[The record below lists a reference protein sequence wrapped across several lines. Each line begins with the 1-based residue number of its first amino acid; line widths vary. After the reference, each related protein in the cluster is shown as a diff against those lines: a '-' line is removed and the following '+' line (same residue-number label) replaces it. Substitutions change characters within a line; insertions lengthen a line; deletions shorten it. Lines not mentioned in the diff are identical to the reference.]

1 MMVLAVLVVLLSYQ
15 PVFTLC
21 YGLQPIQTAP
31 RSEMEIFLH
40 GLLTPYQHHSVG
52 GACFFGPSS
61 SVWWQGTHLRKGF
74 HPIRM
79 CSGVSACLA
88 MQPTEETKCE
98 LIVVIVKGG
107 VYQQMLHLSLVSYWS
122 SRAVHVFVW
131 ENSMPLD
138 SDEQIASSVLSFG
151 IVRVLLI
158 HVSSTAQQTRIRFP
172 ILFQRTSIPVNPSEA
187 LHWLASFN
195 QIADLHGFRYN
206 TLYYLLIPNLYRH
219 DGIFGGPDYRFLQ
232 TVLLRQNAT
241 HSWFYHHSDD
251 IRFNTSDLAIADRS
265 RLETRRVTF
274 SLNRLLQTDANSME
288 KLYLNTFDGM
298 CVLVPRKPLRTFI
311 LKLWQPFSQ
320 YLWYAVLSIV
330 MLAILGNL
338 TMPRVF
344 VVNYILALLFG
355 SKSVDYRL
363 KAFDRTILSTLDT
376 LLFLLKEAY
385 TAKIITYMIQSKYE
399 PELETLVQLAASG
412 PPLLLSTGD
421 YASVNESLRNISGLR
436 IEFRKTFSTLT
447 TNWREY
453 FLPTFAHVIP
463 CSYGRALVGSHAMY
477 EQDAPKFYILRE
489 KLLIQ
494 PEAFTFPLNS
504 PFINRIRF
512 FVQSLWESG
521 IYGSWFS
528 EDYYTQDRTPTLDEV
543 LKFENL
549 ASLFYV
555 LLIGCAV
562 ALVVFGIEHSVAF
575 VRQRVKMKRLVQV
588 PKSYIPKGIFKK
600 KAAGKKKIRTK
611 FLC

>member
-1 MMVLAVLVVLLSYQ
+1 
-15 PVFTLC
+15 
-21 YGLQPIQTAP
+21 
-31 RSEMEIFLH
+31 
-40 GLLTPYQHHSVG
+40 
-52 GACFFGPSS
+52 
-61 SVWWQGTHLRKGF
+61 
-74 HPIRM
+74 
-79 CSGVSACLA
+79 
-88 MQPTEETKCE
+88 MQPTPETKCK
-98 LIVVIVKGG
+98 LIVVVVK
-107 VYQQMLHLSLVSYWS
+107 
-122 SRAVHVFVW
+122 
-131 ENSMPLD
+131 
-138 SDEQIASSVLSFG
+138 
-151 IVRVLLI
+151 
-158 HVSSTAQQTRIRFP
+158 TA
-172 ILFQRTSIPVNPSEA
+172 N
-187 LHWLASFN
+187 
-195 QIADLHGFRYN
+195 LHGFRYN

-219 DGIFGGPDYRFLQ
+219 DSVFGGPDYKFLQ
-232 TVLLRQNAT
+232 TVLERQNAT

-251 IRFNTSDLAIADRS
+251 IRFNTTDLAIVDRS
-265 RLETRRVTF
+265 RLEARRVTF

-320 YLWYAVLSIV
+320 YLWYAVMAIV
-330 MLAILGNL
+330 MLAIFGNL

-344 VVNYILALLFG
+344 AVNYILTVLFG

-363 KAFDRTILSTLDT
+363 KAFDRTILSTLDM

-399 PELETLVQLAASG
+399 PELATLVQLAVSG
-412 PPLLLSTGD
+412 PPLLISPGD

-436 IEFRKTFSTLT
+436 IKLRKTFSMLT

-453 FLPTFAHVIP
+453 FQPTYAHVVP
-463 CSYGRALVGSHAMY
+463 CSYGRALVGSHAMH

-494 PEAFTFPLNS
+494 PEAFTFPVNS
-504 PFINRIRF
+504 PFIDRIRF
-512 FVQSLWESG
+512 FVESLWESG

-555 LLIGCAV
+555 LLIGYAV
-562 ALVVFGIEHSVAF
+562 AFIVFGVEYFVAF
-575 VRQRVKMKRLVQV
+575 VRQRVIVKRRTQVQQ
-588 PKSYIPKGIFKK
+588 SRIPRKLENRARGLKK
-600 KAAGKKKIRTK
+600 KRSNFCT
-611 FLC
+611 